1 MCCVC
6 CSCSRWCSE
15 RARSG
20 LSATTTTTRRRLTR
34 TRTRTRTRGEGEKQF
49 WRKKKNTTK
58 VIVTAT
64 HHQSAPVA
72 GDDDDSQE
80 EQQIL
85 CVKSSFENDIARL
98 KPPSFGRSSSLSSSS
113 FHSSV
118 FTTTKKTRT
127 KKNEIVQMSSS
138 GKKTKDVMSYAY
150 DESRVFDATTIL
162 FSLIGFDIFFLV
174 GLTVWVNGLKRRYEN
189 AIWKIKR
196 LESEKRDLAVAFNL
210 EKADLVDPLNTNAMN
225 NNRGRRMANATA
237 ATVPPSLGG
246 GGGQSGPASANDVLL
261 QGLKAERDALKQALK
276 SVQGELQRYAKE
288 NATLENELERAL
300 FEVEKLTPID

>member
-1 MCCVC
+1 MCGC
-6 CSCSRWCSE
+6 CSCCCSG
-15 RARSG
+15 RALSG
-20 LSATTTTTRRRLTR
+20 LSATTTRRR
-34 TRTRTRTRGEGEKQF
+34 TRTRSRSRTSEWKKQF
-49 WRKKKNTTK
+49 WRKKKNTK
-58 VIVTAT
+58 VILTAMR
-64 HHQSAPVA
+64 QSAPVA
-72 GDDDDSQE
+72 GDDDSQ
-80 EQQIL
+80 EQQIH
-85 CVKSSFENDIARL
+85 VNSSFDNDIARL
-98 KPPSFGRSSSLSSSS
+98 KPPSFGSSSLSSSS
-113 FHSSV
+113 FNSS

-127 KKNEIVQMSSS
+127 KKNEIVQISSS

-150 DESRVFDATTIL
+150 DEAHVFDATTIL

>member
-1 MCCVC
+1 MCGCYSCC
-6 CSCSRWCSE
+6 CSG
-15 RARSG
+15 RALSG
-20 LSATTTTTRRRLTR
+20 LSATTTRRTTR
-34 TRTRTRTRGEGEKQF
+34 TRTRTITSEGKKQF
-49 WRKKKNTTK
+49 WRKKNNTK
-58 VIVTAT
+58 VILTAM
-64 HHQSAPVA
+64 HQSAPVA
-72 GDDDDSQE
+72 GDDDSQ
-80 EQQIL
+80 EQQIH
-85 CVKSSFENDIARL
+85 VNSSFDNDIARL
-98 KPPSFGRSSSLSSSS
+98 KPPSFGSSSLSSSS
-113 FHSSV
+113 FNSS

-127 KKNEIVQMSSS
+127 KKNEIVQISSS
-138 GKKTKDVMSYAY
+138 GKKTKDVMSYY
-150 DESRVFDATTIL
+150 DESHVFDATTIL

>member
-1 MCCVC
+1 MCGC
-6 CSCSRWCSE
+6 CSCCCSG
-15 RARSG
+15 RALSG
-20 LSATTTTTRRRLTR
+20 LSATTTRR
-34 TRTRTRTRGEGEKQF
+34 TRTRSRSRTRTSEWKKQF
-49 WRKKKNTTK
+49 WRKKKNTK
-58 VIVTAT
+58 VILTAT
-64 HHQSAPVA
+64 HQSAPVA
-72 GDDDDSQE
+72 GDDDSQ
-80 EQQIL
+80 EQQIH
-85 CVKSSFENDIARL
+85 VNSSFDNDIARL
-98 KPPSFGRSSSLSSSS
+98 KPPSFGSSSLSSSS
-113 FHSSV
+113 FNSS
-118 FTTTKKTRT
+118 FTTKK
-127 KKNEIVQMSSS
+127 KKNEIIQLSISSS
-138 GKKTKDVMSYAY
+138 GKKTKDVMSYY
-150 DESRVFDATTIL
+150 DESHVFDATTIL

-225 NNRGRRMANATA
+225 MNNSRRRIAPLQTPP
-237 ATVPPSLGG
+237 TVPPSLGG

-276 SVQGELQRYAKE
+276 SVQGEMQRYAKE

>member
-1 MCCVC
+1 MCGC
-6 CSCSRWCSE
+6 CSCCCSG
-15 RARSG
+15 RALSG
-20 LSATTTTTRRRLTR
+20 LSATTRTRKRTR
-34 TRTRTRTRGEGEKQF
+34 TRTRTRTSEGEKRF
-49 WRKKKNTTK
+49 WRKKKNTK
-58 VIVTAT
+58 VILTAM
-64 HHQSAPVA
+64 HQSAPVA
-72 GDDDDSQE
+72 GDDDSQ
-80 EQQIL
+80 EQQIR
-85 CVKSSFENDIARL
+85 VNSSFDNDIARL
-98 KPPSFGRSSSLSSSS
+98 KPPSFGGSSSLSSSS
-113 FHSSV
+113 FNSSV

-150 DESRVFDATTIL
+150 DEAHVFDATTIL

>member
-1 MCCVC
+1 MCGC
-6 CSCSRWCSE
+6 CSCCCSG
-15 RARSG
+15 RALSG
-20 LSATTTTTRRRLTR
+20 LSATTTRRTTR
-34 TRTRTRTRGEGEKQF
+34 TRTRTRTSEGKKQF
-49 WRKKKNTTK
+49 WRKKNNTK
-58 VIVTAT
+58 VILTAM
-64 HHQSAPVA
+64 HQSAPVA
-72 GDDDDSQE
+72 GDDDSQ
-80 EQQIL
+80 EQQIR
-85 CVKSSFENDIARL
+85 VNSSFDNDIARL
-98 KPPSFGRSSSLSSSS
+98 KPPSFGSSSLSSST
-113 FHSSV
+113 FNSS
-118 FTTTKKTRT
+118 FTTSKKTRT
-127 KKNEIVQMSSS
+127 KKNEIVQISSS
-138 GKKTKDVMSYAY
+138 GKKTKDVMSYY
-150 DESRVFDATTIL
+150 DESHVFDATTIL

-225 NNRGRRMANATA
+225 MNNSRRRIAPLQTPP
-237 ATVPPSLGG
+237 TVPPSLGG

-288 NATLENELERAL
+288 NETLENELERAL

>member
-1 MCCVC
+1 MCGC
-6 CSCSRWCSE
+6 CSCCCSG
-15 RARSG
+15 RALSG
-20 LSATTTTTRRRLTR
+20 LSATTTRRR
-34 TRTRTRTRGEGEKQF
+34 TRTRTRSRSRTSEWKKQF
-49 WRKKKNTTK
+49 WRKKKNTK
-58 VIVTAT
+58 VILTAT
-64 HHQSAPVA
+64 HQSAPVA
-72 GDDDDSQE
+72 GDDDSQ
-80 EQQIL
+80 EQQIH
-85 CVKSSFENDIARL
+85 VNSSFDNDIARL
-98 KPPSFGRSSSLSSSS
+98 KPPSFGSSSLSSSS
-113 FHSSV
+113 FNSS
-118 FTTTKKTRT
+118 FTTKK
-127 KKNEIVQMSSS
+127 KKNEIIQLSISSS
-138 GKKTKDVMSYAY
+138 GKKTKDVMSYY
-150 DESRVFDATTIL
+150 DESHVFDATTIL

-225 NNRGRRMANATA
+225 MNNSRRRIAPLQTPP
-237 ATVPPSLGG
+237 TVPPSLGG

-276 SVQGELQRYAKE
+276 SVQGEMQRYAKE

>member
-1 MCCVC
+1 MCVC
-6 CSCSRWCSE
+6 CSCSCCWCSG
-15 RARSG
+15 RALSG
-20 LSATTTTTRRRLTR
+20 LSATTTRRSFTR
-34 TRTRTRTRGEGEKQF
+34 TRTRSRTREGKKQF
-49 WRKKKNTTK
+49 WRKKKNTK
-58 VIVTAT
+58 VILTAM
-64 HHQSAPVA
+64 HQSAPVA
-72 GDDDDSQE
+72 GDDDSQ
-80 EQQIL
+80 EQQIR
-85 CVKSSFENDIARL
+85 VNSSFDNDIARL
-98 KPPSFGRSSSLSSSS
+98 KPPSFGSSSLSSSS
-113 FHSSV
+113 FNSS

-127 KKNEIVQMSSS
+127 KKNEIVQISSS

-150 DESRVFDATTIL
+150 DEAHVFDATTIL

>member
-1 MCCVC
+1 M
-6 CSCSRWCSE
+6 
-15 RARSG
+15 
-20 LSATTTTTRRRLTR
+20 
-34 TRTRTRTRGEGEKQF
+34 EKAILE
-49 WRKKKNTTK
+49 KEEEHESNTNDN
-58 VIVTAT
+58 
-64 HHQSAPVA
+64 HQSAPVA
-72 GDDDDSQE
+72 GDDDSQ
-80 EQQIL
+80 EQQIR
-85 CVKSSFENDIARL
+85 VNSSFDNDIARL
-98 KPPSFGRSSSLSSSS
+98 KPPSFGSSSLSSSS
-113 FHSSV
+113 FNSS
-118 FTTTKKTRT
+118 FTTKK
-127 KKNEIVQMSSS
+127 KKNEIIQLSISSS
-138 GKKTKDVMSYAY
+138 GKKTKDVMSYY
-150 DESRVFDATTIL
+150 DESHVFDATTIL

-225 NNRGRRMANATA
+225 MNNSRRRIAPLQTPP
-237 ATVPPSLGG
+237 TVPPSLGG

-276 SVQGELQRYAKE
+276 SVQGEMQQRYAKE

>member
-1 MCCVC
+1 
-6 CSCSRWCSE
+6 
-15 RARSG
+15 
-20 LSATTTTTRRRLTR
+20 
-34 TRTRTRTRGEGEKQF
+34 
-49 WRKKKNTTK
+49 
-58 VIVTAT
+58 
-64 HHQSAPVA
+64 
-72 GDDDDSQE
+72 
-80 EQQIL
+80 
-85 CVKSSFENDIARL
+85 
-98 KPPSFGRSSSLSSSS
+98 
-113 FHSSV
+113 
-118 FTTTKKTRT
+118 
-127 KKNEIVQMSSS
+127 
-138 GKKTKDVMSYAY
+138 MSYY
-150 DESRVFDATTIL
+150 DESHVFDATTIL

-225 NNRGRRMANATA
+225 TNNSRRRIAPLQTPP
-237 ATVPPSLGG
+237 TVPPSLGG

-276 SVQGELQRYAKE
+276 SVQGEMQRYAKE

>member
-1 MCCVC
+1 
-6 CSCSRWCSE
+6 
-15 RARSG
+15 
-20 LSATTTTTRRRLTR
+20 
-34 TRTRTRTRGEGEKQF
+34 
-49 WRKKKNTTK
+49 
-58 VIVTAT
+58 
-64 HHQSAPVA
+64 
-72 GDDDDSQE
+72 
-80 EQQIL
+80 
-85 CVKSSFENDIARL
+85 
-98 KPPSFGRSSSLSSSS
+98 
-113 FHSSV
+113 
-118 FTTTKKTRT
+118 
-127 KKNEIVQMSSS
+127 MSSS

-225 NNRGRRMANATA
+225 NNSRRRIAPLQTPP
-237 ATVPPSLGG
+237 TVPPSLGG
-246 GGGQSGPASANDVLL
+246 GGGQSGPASANNVLL

>member
-1 MCCVC
+1 M
-6 CSCSRWCSE
+6 R
-15 RARSG
+15 
-20 LSATTTTTRRRLTR
+20 
-34 TRTRTRTRGEGEKQF
+34 EGKKQF
-49 WRKKKNTTK
+49 WRKKKNTK
-58 VIVTAT
+58 VILTAM
-64 HHQSAPVA
+64 HQSAPVA
-72 GDDDDSQE
+72 GDDDSQQQQQ
-80 EQQIL
+80 QQIR
-85 CVKSSFENDIARL
+85 VNSSFDNDIARL
-98 KPPSFGRSSSLSSSS
+98 KPPSFGSSSLSSSS
-113 FHSSV
+113 FNSS
-118 FTTTKKTRT
+118 FRTK
-127 KKNEIVQMSSS
+127 KKNEIIQLSMSSS
-138 GKKTKDVMSYAY
+138 GKKTKDVMSYY
-150 DESRVFDATTIL
+150 DESHVFDATTIL

-246 GGGQSGPASANDVLL
+246 GGGGQSGPASANDVLL

-276 SVQGELQRYAKE
+276 SVQGEMQRYAKE

>member
-1 MCCVC
+1 MCGCYSCC
-6 CSCSRWCSE
+6 CSG
-15 RARSG
+15 RALSG
-20 LSATTTTTRRRLTR
+20 LSATTTRRTTR
-34 TRTRTRTRGEGEKQF
+34 TRTRTITSEGKKQF
-49 WRKKKNTTK
+49 WRKKNNTK
-58 VIVTAT
+58 VILTAM
-64 HHQSAPVA
+64 HQSAPVA
-72 GDDDDSQE
+72 GDDDSQ
-80 EQQIL
+80 EQQIR
-85 CVKSSFENDIARL
+85 VNSSFDNDIARL
-98 KPPSFGRSSSLSSSS
+98 KPPSFGSSSLSSSS
-113 FHSSV
+113 FNSS

-127 KKNEIVQMSSS
+127 KKNEIVQISSS
-138 GKKTKDVMSYAY
+138 GKKTKDVMSYY
-150 DESRVFDATTIL
+150 DESHVFDATTIL

>member
-1 MCCVC
+1 MCGC
-6 CSCSRWCSE
+6 CSCCCSG
-15 RARSG
+15 RALSG
-20 LSATTTTTRRRLTR
+20 LSATTTRRR
-34 TRTRTRTRGEGEKQF
+34 TRTRSRSRSRTSEWKKQF
-49 WRKKKNTTK
+49 WRKKKNTK
-58 VIVTAT
+58 VILTAT
-64 HHQSAPVA
+64 HQSAPVA
-72 GDDDDSQE
+72 GDDDSQ
-80 EQQIL
+80 EQQIR
-85 CVKSSFENDIARL
+85 VNSSFDNDIARL
-98 KPPSFGRSSSLSSSS
+98 KPPSFGSSSLSSSS
-113 FHSSV
+113 FNSS
-118 FTTTKKTRT
+118 FTTKK
-127 KKNEIVQMSSS
+127 KKNEIIQLSISSS
-138 GKKTKDVMSYAY
+138 GKKTKDVMSYY
-150 DESRVFDATTIL
+150 DESHVFDATTIL

-225 NNRGRRMANATA
+225 MNNSRRRIAPLQTPP
-237 ATVPPSLGG
+237 TVPPSLGG

-276 SVQGELQRYAKE
+276 SVQGEMQRYAKE

>member
-1 MCCVC
+1 MCVC
-6 CSCSRWCSE
+6 CSCSCCWCSG
-15 RARSG
+15 RALSG
-20 LSATTTTTRRRLTR
+20 LSATTTRRSFTR
-34 TRTRTRTRGEGEKQF
+34 TRTRSRTREGKKQF
-49 WRKKKNTTK
+49 WRKKKNTK
-58 VIVTAT
+58 VILTT
-64 HHQSAPVA
+64 MHQSAPVA
-72 GDDDDSQE
+72 GDDDSQ
-80 EQQIL
+80 EQQIR
-85 CVKSSFENDIARL
+85 VNSSFDNDIARL
-98 KPPSFGRSSSLSSSS
+98 KPPSFGSSSLSSSS
-113 FHSSV
+113 FNSS

-127 KKNEIVQMSSS
+127 KKNEIVQISSS

-150 DESRVFDATTIL
+150 DEAHVFDATTIL

>member
-6 CSCSRWCSE
+6 CWCSRWCSE

-20 LSATTTTTRRRLTR
+20 LSATTTRRRLTR

-72 GDDDDSQE
+72 GDDDSQ

-98 KPPSFGRSSSLSSSS
+98 KPPSFGGSSSLSSSS
-113 FHSSV
+113 FNSSV

>member
-1 MCCVC
+1 MCGC
-6 CSCSRWCSE
+6 CSCCCSG
-15 RARSG
+15 RALSG
-20 LSATTTTTRRRLTR
+20 LSATTTRRR
-34 TRTRTRTRGEGEKQF
+34 TRTRSRSRTSEWKKQF
-49 WRKKKNTTK
+49 WRKKKNTK
-58 VIVTAT
+58 VILTAM
-64 HHQSAPVA
+64 HQSAPVA
-72 GDDDDSQE
+72 GDDDSQ
-80 EQQIL
+80 EQQIR
-85 CVKSSFENDIARL
+85 VNSSFDNDIARL
-98 KPPSFGRSSSLSSSS
+98 KPPSFGSPSLSSSS
-113 FHSSV
+113 FNSS
-118 FTTTKKTRT
+118 FTTKK
-127 KKNEIVQMSSS
+127 KKNEIIQLSISSS
-138 GKKTKDVMSYAY
+138 GKKTKDVMSYY
-150 DESRVFDATTIL
+150 DESHVFDATTIL

-225 NNRGRRMANATA
+225 MNNSRRRIAPLQTPP
-237 ATVPPSLGG
+237 TVPPSLGG

-276 SVQGELQRYAKE
+276 SVQGEMQRYAKE

>member
-1 MCCVC
+1 MCGC
-6 CSCSRWCSE
+6 CSCCCSG
-15 RARSG
+15 RALSG
-20 LSATTTTTRRRLTR
+20 LSATTTRRR
-34 TRTRTRTRGEGEKQF
+34 TRTRSRSRTSEWKKQF
-49 WRKKKNTTK
+49 WRKKKNTK
-58 VIVTAT
+58 VILTAT
-64 HHQSAPVA
+64 HQSAPVA
-72 GDDDDSQE
+72 GDDDSQ
-80 EQQIL
+80 EQQIH
-85 CVKSSFENDIARL
+85 VNSSFDNDIARL
-98 KPPSFGRSSSLSSSS
+98 KPPSFGSSSLSSSS
-113 FHSSV
+113 FNSS
-118 FTTTKKTRT
+118 FTTKK
-127 KKNEIVQMSSS
+127 KKNEIIQLSISSS
-138 GKKTKDVMSYAY
+138 GKKTKDVMSYY
-150 DESRVFDATTIL
+150 DESHVFDATTIL

-225 NNRGRRMANATA
+225 MNNSRRRIAPLQTPP
-237 ATVPPSLGG
+237 TVPPSLGG

-276 SVQGELQRYAKE
+276 SVQGEMQRYAKE

>member
-1 MCCVC
+1 MCGC
-6 CSCSRWCSE
+6 CSCCCSG
-15 RARSG
+15 RALSG
-20 LSATTTTTRRRLTR
+20 LSATTTRRR
-34 TRTRTRTRGEGEKQF
+34 TRTRSRSRTSEWKKQF
-49 WRKKKNTTK
+49 WRKKKNTK
-58 VIVTAT
+58 VILTAM
-64 HHQSAPVA
+64 HQSAPVA
-72 GDDDDSQE
+72 GDDDSQ
-80 EQQIL
+80 EQQIR
-85 CVKSSFENDIARL
+85 VNSSFDNDIARL
-98 KPPSFGRSSSLSSSS
+98 KPTSFGSPSLSSSS
-113 FHSSV
+113 FNSS
-118 FTTTKKTRT
+118 FTTKK
-127 KKNEIVQMSSS
+127 KKNEIIQLSISSS
-138 GKKTKDVMSYAY
+138 GKKTKDVMSYY
-150 DESRVFDATTIL
+150 DESHVFDATTIL

-276 SVQGELQRYAKE
+276 SVQGEMQRYAKE

>member
-1 MCCVC
+1 
-6 CSCSRWCSE
+6 
-15 RARSG
+15 
-20 LSATTTTTRRRLTR
+20 
-34 TRTRTRTRGEGEKQF
+34 
-49 WRKKKNTTK
+49 
-58 VIVTAT
+58 
-64 HHQSAPVA
+64 
-72 GDDDDSQE
+72 
-80 EQQIL
+80 
-85 CVKSSFENDIARL
+85 
-98 KPPSFGRSSSLSSSS
+98 
-113 FHSSV
+113 
-118 FTTTKKTRT
+118 
-127 KKNEIVQMSSS
+127 MSSS

-237 ATVPPSLGG
+237 ATVPPSLGR

>member
-1 MCCVC
+1 
-6 CSCSRWCSE
+6 
-15 RARSG
+15 
-20 LSATTTTTRRRLTR
+20 
-34 TRTRTRTRGEGEKQF
+34 
-49 WRKKKNTTK
+49 
-58 VIVTAT
+58 
-64 HHQSAPVA
+64 
-72 GDDDDSQE
+72 
-80 EQQIL
+80 
-85 CVKSSFENDIARL
+85 
-98 KPPSFGRSSSLSSSS
+98 
-113 FHSSV
+113 V

-127 KKNEIVQMSSS
+127 KKNEIVQISSS

>member
-1 MCCVC
+1 MCVC
-6 CSCSRWCSE
+6 CSCSCCWCSG
-15 RARSG
+15 RALSG
-20 LSATTTTTRRRLTR
+20 LSATTTTRSFTR
-34 TRTRTRTRGEGEKQF
+34 TRTRSRTREGKKQF
-49 WRKKKNTTK
+49 WRKKKNTK
-58 VIVTAT
+58 VILTAM
-64 HHQSAPVA
+64 HQSAPVA
-72 GDDDDSQE
+72 GDDDSQ
-80 EQQIL
+80 EQQIR
-85 CVKSSFENDIARL
+85 VNSSFDNDIARL
-98 KPPSFGRSSSLSSSS
+98 KPPSFGSSSLSSSS
-113 FHSSV
+113 FNSS

-127 KKNEIVQMSSS
+127 KKNEIVQISSS

-150 DESRVFDATTIL
+150 DEAHVFDATTIL

>member
-1 MCCVC
+1 MCAC
-6 CSCSRWCSE
+6 CSCCCSG
-15 RARSG
+15 RALSG
-20 LSATTTTTRRRLTR
+20 LSATTRTRKRTR
-34 TRTRTRTRGEGEKQF
+34 TRTRTRTSEGKKQF
-49 WRKKKNTTK
+49 WRKKKNTK
-58 VIVTAT
+58 VILTAM
-64 HHQSAPVA
+64 HQSAPVA
-72 GDDDDSQE
+72 GDDDSQ
-80 EQQIL
+80 EQQIH
-85 CVKSSFENDIARL
+85 VNSSFDNDIARL
-98 KPPSFGRSSSLSSSS
+98 KPPSFGSSSLSSSS
-113 FHSSV
+113 FNSS

-127 KKNEIVQMSSS
+127 KKNEIVQISSS

-150 DESRVFDATTIL
+150 DEAHVFDATTIL

-210 EKADLVDPLNTNAMN
+210 EKADLVDPLNTNAMT

>member
-1 MCCVC
+1 MCGC
-6 CSCSRWCSE
+6 CSCCCSG
-15 RARSG
+15 RALSG
-20 LSATTTTTRRRLTR
+20 LSATTTRRR
-34 TRTRTRTRGEGEKQF
+34 TRTRSRSRTSEWKKQF
-49 WRKKKNTTK
+49 WRKKKNTK
-58 VIVTAT
+58 VILTAM
-64 HHQSAPVA
+64 HQSAPVA
-72 GDDDDSQE
+72 GDDDSQ
-80 EQQIL
+80 EQQIH
-85 CVKSSFENDIARL
+85 VNSSFDNDIARL
-98 KPPSFGRSSSLSSSS
+98 KPPSFGSSSLSSSS
-113 FHSSV
+113 FNSS
-118 FTTTKKTRT
+118 FTTKK
-127 KKNEIVQMSSS
+127 KKNEIIQLSISSS
-138 GKKTKDVMSYAY
+138 GKKTKDVMSYY
-150 DESRVFDATTIL
+150 DESHVFDATTIL

-225 NNRGRRMANATA
+225 MNNSRRRIAPLQTPP
-237 ATVPPSLGG
+237 TVPPSLGG

-276 SVQGELQRYAKE
+276 SVQGEMQRYAKE

>member
-1 MCCVC
+1 MCGC
-6 CSCSRWCSE
+6 CSCCCSG
-15 RARSG
+15 RALSG
-20 LSATTTTTRRRLTR
+20 LSATTRTRKRTR
-34 TRTRTRTRGEGEKQF
+34 TRTRTRTSEGKKQF
-49 WRKKKNTTK
+49 WRKKKNTK
-58 VIVTAT
+58 VILTAM
-64 HHQSAPVA
+64 HQSAPVA
-72 GDDDDSQE
+72 GDDDSQ
-80 EQQIL
+80 EQQIH
-85 CVKSSFENDIARL
+85 VNSSFDNDIARL
-98 KPPSFGRSSSLSSSS
+98 KPPSFGSSSLSSSS
-113 FHSSV
+113 FNSS
-118 FTTTKKTRT
+118 FTTKK
-127 KKNEIVQMSSS
+127 KKNEIIQLSISSS
-138 GKKTKDVMSYAY
+138 GKKTKDVMSYY
-150 DESRVFDATTIL
+150 DESHVFDATTIL

>member
-1 MCCVC
+1 MCGC
-6 CSCSRWCSE
+6 CSCCCSG
-15 RARSG
+15 RALSG
-20 LSATTTTTRRRLTR
+20 LSATTTRRR
-34 TRTRTRTRGEGEKQF
+34 TRTRTRSRSRTRTSEWKKQF
-49 WRKKKNTTK
+49 WRKKKNTK
-58 VIVTAT
+58 VILTAT
-64 HHQSAPVA
+64 HQSAPVA
-72 GDDDDSQE
+72 GDDDSQ
-80 EQQIL
+80 EQQIR
-85 CVKSSFENDIARL
+85 VNSSFDNDIARL
-98 KPPSFGRSSSLSSSS
+98 KPPSFGSSSLSSSS
-113 FHSSV
+113 FNSS
-118 FTTTKKTRT
+118 FTTKK
-127 KKNEIVQMSSS
+127 KKNEIIQLSISSS
-138 GKKTKDVMSYAY
+138 GKKTKDVMSYY
-150 DESRVFDATTIL
+150 DESHVFDATTIL

-225 NNRGRRMANATA
+225 MNNSRRRIAPLQTPP
-237 ATVPPSLGG
+237 TVPPSLGG

-276 SVQGELQRYAKE
+276 SVQGEMQRYAKE

>member
-1 MCCVC
+1 M
-6 CSCSRWCSE
+6 
-15 RARSG
+15 
-20 LSATTTTTRRRLTR
+20 
-34 TRTRTRTRGEGEKQF
+34 
-49 WRKKKNTTK
+49 
-58 VIVTAT
+58 
-64 HHQSAPVA
+64 HQSAPVA
-72 GDDDDSQE
+72 GDDDSQ

-98 KPPSFGRSSSLSSSS
+98 KPPSFGGSSSLSSSS
-113 FHSSV
+113 FNSSV

-246 GGGQSGPASANDVLL
+246 GGGQSGPASANDLLL

>member
-1 MCCVC
+1 M
-6 CSCSRWCSE
+6 
-15 RARSG
+15 
-20 LSATTTTTRRRLTR
+20 
-34 TRTRTRTRGEGEKQF
+34 
-49 WRKKKNTTK
+49 
-58 VIVTAT
+58 
-64 HHQSAPVA
+64 HQSAPVA
-72 GDDDDSQE
+72 GDDDSQE
-80 EQQIL
+80 EQIH
-85 CVKSSFENDIARL
+85 VNSSFDNDIARL
-98 KPPSFGRSSSLSSSS
+98 KPPSFGSSSLSSSS
-113 FHSSV
+113 FNSS
-118 FTTTKKTRT
+118 FTTKK
-127 KKNEIVQMSSS
+127 KKNEIIQLSISSS
-138 GKKTKDVMSYAY
+138 GKKTKDVMSYY
-150 DESRVFDATTIL
+150 DESHVFDATTIL

-225 NNRGRRMANATA
+225 MNNSRRRIAPLQTPP
-237 ATVPPSLGG
+237 TVPPSLGG

-276 SVQGELQRYAKE
+276 SVQGEMQRYAKE

>member
-1 MCCVC
+1 MCGCYSCC
-6 CSCSRWCSE
+6 CSG
-15 RARSG
+15 RALSG
-20 LSATTTTTRRRLTR
+20 LSATTTRMTTR
-34 TRTRTRTRGEGEKQF
+34 TRTRTITSEGKKQF
-49 WRKKKNTTK
+49 WRKKNNTK
-58 VIVTAT
+58 VILTAM
-64 HHQSAPVA
+64 HQSAPVA
-72 GDDDDSQE
+72 GDDDSQ
-80 EQQIL
+80 EQQIH
-85 CVKSSFENDIARL
+85 VSRSFDNDIARL
-98 KPPSFGRSSSLSSSS
+98 KPPSFGSSSSSLSSSS
-113 FHSSV
+113 FNSS

-127 KKNEIVQMSSS
+127 KKNEIVQISSS
-138 GKKTKDVMSYAY
+138 RKKTKDVMSYY
-150 DESRVFDATTIL
+150 DESHVFDATTIL

-174 GLTVWVNGLKRRYEN
+174 GLTVWVNGLKRRYEI

-210 EKADLVDPLNTNAMN
+210 EKADLVDPLNTNTMN

-276 SVQGELQRYAKE
+276 SVQGEMQRYAKE

>member
-1 MCCVC
+1 M
-6 CSCSRWCSE
+6 
-15 RARSG
+15 
-20 LSATTTTTRRRLTR
+20 
-34 TRTRTRTRGEGEKQF
+34 
-49 WRKKKNTTK
+49 
-58 VIVTAT
+58 
-64 HHQSAPVA
+64 HQSAPVA
-72 GDDDDSQE
+72 GDDYSQ

-98 KPPSFGRSSSLSSSS
+98 KPPSFGGSSSLSSSS
-113 FHSSV
+113 FNSSV